1 MANRFYS
8 VKFGAKAKGSV
19 TESATTTA
27 GDDVELRITYDATNN
42 SKTAVL
48 LAIEA
53 IEAAITQETWPPV

>member
-8 VKFGAKAKGSV
+8 VKFGAKVKGSI

-53 IEAAITQETWPPV
+53 IEAAITEETWPPV